1 MWASTSKALTGSRLF
16 SKLTRAMIGLRLL
29 PLSAAETLAGVTPT
43 DYAYKV
49 GNVLRYGAD
58 PSGTADSRSAIQ
70 AALDVANQGAC
81 EVYVPAGSY
90 KVTGNLNLYKN
101 TKLYGDGWGASRLI
115 FNHAGDGINSTWPI
129 NSSTGVFSEV
139 RDISI
144 ENTNAANTGGGFV
157 DVGGT
162 FLNLTRCRFY
172 GWKIQ
177 CILDQSELV
186 DVHHCVFDGPLNG
199 GACIWLVNGDEHTI
213 GANGLFTNRIT
224 VKYCQI
230 SGLAGR
236 IGIIDDGGAAHCFED
251 NNYNGLDTHIRAAGA
266 AALCIKGGEFETA
279 AVASIVFHY
288 QRYFSG
294 VGTGGCEN
302 VYLGAGAMLIPVN
315 GTPCISITAL
325 SSIVIDGAYLGNTS
339 VAKIAGMFN
348 AGYVALYGVPQIG
361 TSPMLDNNSTVLI
374 VDGLHVTHNVQ
385 SANYTFATLDAGRTV
400 KNFSNT
406 AYTYTIP
413 PNSTVPILV
422 GSRIRV
428 VTLGGQ
434 VTFARGAGVSLYKAG
449 TGVNANVVLS
459 TGGTLLGVAELEKL
473 DTDTWVVS
481 GTALA

>member
-1 MWASTSKALTGSRLF
+1 
-16 SKLTRAMIGLRLL
+16 
-29 PLSAAETLAGVTPT
+29 
-43 DYAYKV
+43 
-49 GNVLRYGAD
+49 
-58 PSGTADSRSAIQ
+58 
-70 AALDVANQGAC
+70 
-81 EVYVPAGSY
+81 
-90 KVTGNLNLYKN
+90 
-101 TKLYGDGWGASRLI
+101 
-115 FNHAGDGINSTWPI
+115 
-129 NSSTGVFSEV
+129 
-139 RDISI
+139 
-144 ENTNAANTGGGFV
+144 
-157 DVGGT
+157 
-162 FLNLTRCRFY
+162 
-172 GWKIQ
+172 
-177 CILDQSELV
+177 
-186 DVHHCVFDGPLNG
+186 VFDGPLNG